1 MHGSLAVLKLLF
13 CQTFVSQVGPLSS
26 SMSKTVLFFA
36 VLLLTVLPVAP
47 DRRTIP
53 LPLPLTV
60 LERTRV
66 R

>member
-1 MHGSLAVLKLLF
+1 MHGSLAVLKLL
-13 CQTFVSQVGPLSS
+13 CSQTFVSQVGPLSS
-26 SMSKTVLFFA
+26 SMSKSVLFFA
-36 VLLLTVLPVAP
+36 VLLLTVFPVAP

>member
-1 MHGSLAVLKLLF
+1 
-13 CQTFVSQVGPLSS
+13 VGPLSS
-26 SMSKTVLFFA
+26 SMSKSVLFFA
-36 VLLLTVLPVAP
+36 VLLLTVFPVAP

>member
-1 MHGSLAVLKLLF
+1 
-13 CQTFVSQVGPLSS
+13 
-26 SMSKTVLFFA
+26 MSKSVLFFA

>member
-1 MHGSLAVLKLLF
+1 MLCS
-13 CQTFVSQVGPLSS
+13 QTFVSHVGLLSS
-26 SMSKTVLFFA
+26 SMSKSVLFFA
-36 VLLLTVLPVAP
+36 VLLLTVFPVAP

>member
-1 MHGSLAVLKLLF
+1 MQPDVRVTGGAV
-13 CQTFVSQVGPLSS
+13 VV
-26 SMSKTVLFFA
+26 SMSKSVLFFA

-60 LERTRV
+60 LERIRV
-66 R
+66 PVTPG